1 MKRLWQLVPNN
12 PLWRSQARTQR
23 QLSNRDFRRLRK
35 IAKRENSLRNMCPS
49 VRPSVCMEQLCSHWT
64 DVYEILYLSIFFE
77 NLSGNFKFRS
87 NWTRI
92 TGTLYEDRHT
102 FLISRSILFRMR
114 NVSDKSY
121 RANQKTH
128 FMFNNFFRKLCRL
141 WDNEKKGCRTWQAIG
156 DNMNPTHCILDT
168 KGYKHTLR
176 LRKIYCLPTTIKFAH
191 ERA

>member
-1 MKRLWQLVPNN
+1 MERLRQLVPNN

-35 IAKRENSLRNMCPS
+35 IAESENSLRNMCPS

-64 DVYEILYLSIFFE
+64 DVYEILYLSIFFFE
-77 NLSGNFKFRS
+77 NLPGKFKFHS

-92 TGTLYEDRHT
+92 TGTLYEDQYT
-102 FLISRSILFRMR
+102 FLISRSILLRMR

-128 FMFNNFFRKLCRL
+128 FMFNNFFFRKLCRL
-141 WDNEKKGCRTWQAIG
+141 
-156 DNMNPTHCILDT
+156 
-168 KGYKHTLR
+168 
-176 LRKIYCLPTTIKFAH
+176 
-191 ERA
+191 